1 MRASVAIRC
10 RSWAAR
16 TVLAAGVGINALFAS
31 PGALGWGAEGHRI
44 TAWVADSQLTPR
56 ARTAV
61 RELVGDDS
69 LAELAVE
76 ADTRRADLD
85 HQYPGSSRWHY
96 DDRLVCHADV
106 ALSDY
111 CPADN
116 CATGAIARMDA
127 VLRNPSSTHSEK
139 RDAVMFLVHII
150 GDIHQPLHASD
161 NNDRGG
167 NQSRVRLP
175 DSSQERP
182 LHSVWDIDLVR
193 RVARGYS
200 PPTYAQELLSR
211 YHSRLQEWRRGS
223 PADWLAESY
232 AIAQHFAYG
241 ALPGMHCD
249 TPLPVGV
256 TLPESYV
263 NEADRIVPEQLA
275 KAGVRIAA
283 ELNSVFGP

>member
-1 MRASVAIRC
+1 MV
-10 RSWAAR
+10 
-16 TVLAAGVGINALFAS
+16 TS
-31 PGALGWGAEGHRI
+31 PAALGWGAEGHRI
-44 TAWVADSQLTPR
+44 TGWVADSQLTPHAR
-56 ARTAV
+56 AAL
-61 RELVGDDS
+61 RELVGDGP

-76 ADTRRADLD
+76 ADTRRTDLD

-96 DDRLVCHADV
+96 DDRLVCHPDV
-106 ALSDY
+106 PLTDY

-116 CATGAIARMDA
+116 CATRAIARMDA
-127 VLRNPSSTHSEK
+127 VLRNPSGSRSEK

-175 DSSQERP
+175 DSGEERS
-182 LHSVWDIDLVR
+182 LHSLWDIDLVR
-193 RVARGYS
+193 RAARGYS

-211 YHSRLQEWRRGS
+211 YQSHLQEWRRGS

-232 AIAQHFAYG
+232 AIGQHFAYG
-241 ALPGMHCD
+241 ALPGMSCD
-249 TPLPVGV
+249 TPLPAGV
-256 TLPESYV
+256 TLPESYLH
-263 NEADRIVPEQLA
+263 ATDRVVPEQLA
-275 KAGVRIAA
+275 KAGLRIAA